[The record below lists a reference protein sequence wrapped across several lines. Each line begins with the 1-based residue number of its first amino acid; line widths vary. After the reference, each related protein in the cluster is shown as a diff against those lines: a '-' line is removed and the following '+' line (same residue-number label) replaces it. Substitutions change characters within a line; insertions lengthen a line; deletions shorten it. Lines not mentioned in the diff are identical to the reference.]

1 MSASSLYLETFSLA
15 APGEV
20 GWRSGRHGARGPHV
34 EAIADILAGVI
45 GDSTGLV
52 AVGMESHGHV

>member
-1 MSASSLYLETFSLA
+1 M
-15 APGEV
+15 
-20 GWRSGRHGARGPHV
+20 

-45 GDSTGLV
+45 GDLTGLV